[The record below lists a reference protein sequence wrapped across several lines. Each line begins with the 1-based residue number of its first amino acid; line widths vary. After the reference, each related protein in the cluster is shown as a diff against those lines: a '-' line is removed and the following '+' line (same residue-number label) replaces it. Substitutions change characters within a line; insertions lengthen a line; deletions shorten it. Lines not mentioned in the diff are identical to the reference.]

1 MKSRLTASISAHP
14 VRWGWLLC
22 ALFSTVVA
30 AIMSLALEGGLV
42 CGYFIVSYGIGFSV
56 PACIH
61 LGVAFGPTWL
71 PRAVVGLVMA
81 TCGLI
86 IGLAASGVLVAGNPA
101 LLLGDRVSVL
111 TTGLVWALAGIG
123 FEALRQVWNARGRLD
138 QAERDRLTRDKTR
151 VEAELRVLQAQVEPH
166 FLFNSLANVR
176 SLIRR
181 HPDRAARL
189 LERLTSLLRVSLSR
203 TRRAAGTLG
212 DELAVVRAYLDMQAL
227 RMAGRMTYDV
237 QVDPGLES
245 VSMPALLVQPLV
257 EDAVRHGIEPS
268 AAGGCVVV
276 RAEGDGDSL
285 RIRVTDNGV
294 GGRPGTAGCAG
305 VASVRERLRVLF
317 GDRGRLVLTEMP
329 EGGGRADL
337 RIPRAIAAGRA
348 RATTVQA
355 FPHRSSPT
363 PGPDEDRPV
372 TPHPDGS
379 PASRSAGA
387 KLRPATSFRSI
398 F

>member
-1 MKSRLTASISAHP
+1 
-14 VRWGWLLC
+14 
-22 ALFSTVVA
+22 
-30 AIMSLALEGGLV
+30 
-42 CGYFIVSYGIGFSV
+42 
-56 PACIH
+56 
-61 LGVAFGPTWL
+61 
-71 PRAVVGLVMA
+71 MA

-86 IGLAASGVLVAGNPA
+86 VGLAASGVLVAGNPA

-268 AAGGCVVV
+268 AAGGA
-276 RAEGDGDSL
+276 RRGP
-285 RIRVTDNGV
+285 RR
-294 GGRPGTAGCAG
+294 GRRRQPAHSRHGQRCRRP
-305 VASVRERLRVLF
+305 SRDRRLRR
-317 GDRGRLVLTEMP
+317 RGQR
-329 EGGGRADL
+329 
-337 RIPRAIAAGRA
+337 PRAVAG
-348 RATTVQA
+348 
-355 FPHRSSPT
+355 
-363 PGPDEDRPV
+363 PV
-372 TPHPDGS
+372 
-379 PASRSAGA
+379 R
-387 KLRPATSFRSI
+387 
-398 F
+398 